1 MGIFNKLK
9 NMFKEK
15 NTDLE
20 EEQVSSESNK
30 KENLSSKKSPS
41 VTKKQDK
48 KKKIQ
53 KFQMQKNLV
62 LNKKI

>member
-41 VTKKQDK
+41 ET
-48 KKKIQ
+48 
-53 KFQMQKNLV
+53 MET
-62 LNKKI
+62 